1 MPSPPFIPVTMS
13 TRIVKTFQ
21 LTARRSFSSV
31 GYRKPYNNNFRSK
44 PAALSYETTSN
55 PWDHVYGVS
64 SVLSALK
71 AKKRQTLDTVYI
83 QETDEKK
90 TTQKKDA
97 SLLSEILSI
106 AKANNI
112 HAVAVDKGRLNNLTD
127 SKPHQGVVLKAS
139 PRNPIEISALSAPN
153 ESGCYEASPRINK
166 RGSEQER
173 EKNKTST
180 ASVTSIQF
188 KTPASRMPFWI
199 ALDEVQDPQ
208 NLGSIMRTAYFLGVD
223 GVLLCSKNSAP
234 LSPAV
239 SKVSSGAIEMMDIY
253 STPNL
258 VKLLKESHANGWEII
273 GAAGDA
279 SPSMNLPQFR
289 ENTSQKPVILVL
301 GNEGTGL
308 RTNVKNGCNAF
319 VSIPSAIGENASFNG
334 SVDSLNVGVA
344 AGVLIST
351 ALF

>member
-1 MPSPPFIPVTMS
+1 ML
-13 TRIVKTFQ
+13 VKTFQ

-31 GYRKPYNNNFRSK
+31 GYRKPYNNNTRSR
-44 PAALSYETTSN
+44 PAAASSSSSSYEVTSN

-153 ESGCYEASPRINK
+153 NTSSGYYEALPRINK
-166 RGSEQER
+166 RGSEQDR
-173 EKNKTST
+173 EKNKSST
-180 ASVTSIQF
+180 AAASIQF
-188 KTPASRMPFWI
+188 KTPESRMPFWI

-208 NLGSIMRTAYFLGVD
+208 
-223 GVLLCSKNSAP
+223 
-234 LSPAV
+234 V
-239 SKVSSGAIEMMDIY
+239 S
-253 STPNL
+253 
-258 VKLLKESHANGWEII
+258 
-273 GAAGDA
+273 
-279 SPSMNLPQFR
+279 
-289 ENTSQKPVILVL
+289 
-301 GNEGTGL
+301 
-308 RTNVKNGCNAF
+308 
-319 VSIPSAIGENASFNG
+319 
-334 SVDSLNVGVA
+334 
-344 AGVLIST
+344 
-351 ALF
+351 